1 MQPTENMLTFL
12 GGGGGGGGQR
22 GCVRVFFLL
31 SDVDVLFDSRSFSFS
46 QVGVTFACDLILGA
60 EMSHSMTGTCCVCVF
75 FFKTSPAQM
84 TIHFQKRDMLNLSLL
99 CPASIS
105 HTQTTCAHSSS
116 LNDSVN
122 VPHQRMSHST
132 TLLLWWFLPSV
143 YYIMQAR
150 VLLGYIHHNK
160 HTPSALISQWRDPSS
175 LRGKHYFVNLSSHFS
190 YG

>member
-1 MQPTENMLTFL
+1 
-12 GGGGGGGGQR
+12 
-22 GCVRVFFLL
+22 
-31 SDVDVLFDSRSFSFS
+31 
-46 QVGVTFACDLILGA
+46 
-60 EMSHSMTGTCCVCVF
+60 MTV
-75 FFKTSPAQM
+75 
-84 TIHFQKRDMLNLSLL
+84 HFQKRDMLNLSLL

-105 HTQTTCAHSSS
+105 HTQATCAHSSS

-143 YYIMQAR
+143 YYIMRAR

-175 LRGKHYFVNLSSHFS
+175 SRGKHCFVNLSSHFS
-190 YG
+190 YGWFCVCSLKNWDVLTSGWYTRLTSRSYNNMLVSWQHFA